1 MLIGDTSSP
10 PVNEKNMKY
19 TCPQCG
25 TVYDLTA
32 EHYNRKLECQCGKKF
47 TVSPPDEEVELEP
60 KTNPNLM
67 ECPDCGAMVSKK
79 AQSCPKCGSPFQV
92 LPAAAS
98 SPIQQSG
105 PIRVDTGENVLN
117 RNRGCG
123 DILIY
128 SPLLLILFVVILA
141 LSKGCAQ

>member
-1 MLIGDTSSP
+1 
-10 PVNEKNMKY
+10 MKY

-25 TVYDLTA
+25 TAYELGP
-32 EHYNRKLECQCGKKF
+32 EHYNQRLECQCGAKF
-47 TVSPPDEEVELEP
+47 TVEAPPVPATSP
-60 KTNPNLM
+60 NPNLM

-79 AQSCPKCGSPFQV
+79 APSCPKCGSPFQPS
-92 LPAAAS
+92 PAAA
-98 SPIQQSG
+98 PVQQSG
-105 PIRVDTGENVLN
+105 PLRVDTGENVLN

>member
-1 MLIGDTSSP
+1 
-10 PVNEKNMKY
+10 MKY
-19 TCPQCG
+19 ACPQCG
-25 TVYDLTA
+25 TVYDLSA
-32 EHYNRKLECQCGKKF
+32 EHYNQKLECHCGAKF
-47 TVSPPDEEVELEP
+47 TVPPPEEAAAVPNPEA
-60 KTNPNLM
+60 NPNLM
-67 ECPDCGAMVSKK
+67 KCPDCGAMVSKK
-79 AQSCPKCGSPFQV
+79 AAACPKCGSPFQV

-128 SPLLLILFVVILA
+128 SPLLIILFVVILA